1 MYFWTYGLPKTWL
14 DKRLKSP
21 NSEDP
26 LRSNMVKG
34 PKHCSKLNTA
44 PLPYSMIPVYAIQVG
59 KVSLT
64 DMQVFRLFANSLT
77 PDNNYSILNRDNIYQ
92 HFQMQLSQKPKIF
105 SQFFFLHFP
114 DLDSIFNIFW
124 KNMPLIADAFSNLR
138 TRKDVVR

>member
-64 DMQVFRLFANSLT
+64 DMQVFRVFANSLT